1 MKRRRG
7 NDYLAQLRRS
17 LEAKGQQAAE
27 SPKPVNQMSEAEL
40 DAEAE
45 RLRAE
50 VRAAK
55 ERTVQAG
62 REELAGQGSLHPIFT
77 KKRRRSP
84 WK

>member
-27 SPKPVNQMSEAEL
+27 SPKPVNEMTEAEL

-50 VRAAK
+50 VRDSKARSVEAQ
-55 ERTVQAG
+55 RQ
-62 REELAGQGSLHPIFT
+62 ELAGQGAKHPIFL
-77 KKRRRSP
+77 KKRRPLWR
-84 WK
+84 